1 MADADE
7 GGLGVLLSLSDA
19 VVELPSVVGPG
30 KGVGD
35 ERDERV
41 SWEVDVL
48 ESGVPSVP
56 EGEIVAK
63 VVIDDR
69 TLEVGR

>member
-1 MADADE
+1 M
-7 GGLGVLLSLSDA
+7 SLSDA
-19 VVELPSVVGPG
+19 VAELPGVVGPG
-30 KGVGD
+30 TGVGN

-41 SWEVDVL
+41 TWEIDVL